1 MLTRSASVILSPS
14 EDGYVAYDT
23 RHDRLYRL
31 NPTAAL
37 IVELCD
43 GTRDRAQLRHDLQ
56 PAVGS
61 NWAHWNDWL
70 DTAID
75 DQLLLAA
82 APTEAAVPVATGTAH
97 DAGALAR
104 HADDL
109 QRRDRVLAAF
119 VCQQRADELALDD
132 PVMARHDAHMGAI
145 SPAARMTRKWHT

>member
-61 NWAHWNDWL
+61 NWAHCNDWL

-97 DAGALAR
+97 D
-104 HADDL
+104 
-109 QRRDRVLAAF
+109 DRNW
-119 VCQQRADELALDD
+119 RATRTTCSVGIGCWPPFSANSA
-132 PVMARHDAHMGAI
+132 PTS
-145 SPAARMTRKWHT
+145 SPRTTP